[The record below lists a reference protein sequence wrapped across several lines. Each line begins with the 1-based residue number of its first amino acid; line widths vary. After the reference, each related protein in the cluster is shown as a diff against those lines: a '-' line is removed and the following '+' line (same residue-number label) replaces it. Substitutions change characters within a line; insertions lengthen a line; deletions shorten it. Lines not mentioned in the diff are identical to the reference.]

1 MPNRIIKE
9 SICSSEDIESL
20 TAEEE
25 IFYYRLWVNCDD
37 YGRFDARQLML
48 KSKLYPLKKHVQ
60 SDDIK
65 PYLDSLLQKGLIELY
80 GVKGILYG
88 QVMAWDKH
96 QQIRAKRSKYPSKSE
111 SDYTCN
117 QMISDDGI
125 CHRNPIQSN
134 PIQSESK
141 SESEDKT
148 PLPKCPDKCPSKKER
163 ELFFESIWGL
173 YPKKEGKG
181 QVSDAQKN
189 KLYLIGIE
197 EVTRAINR
205 YIEAKKGTE
214 KQFLKQGS
222 TFFNSGYI
230 DYLDENYQTDQIK
243 PTGQEETAPEWYNK
257 EISESEEE

>member
-60 SDDIK
+60 ADDIK

-96 QQIRAKRSKYPSKSE
+96 QQIRAKRSKYPPKSE
-111 SDYTCN
+111 SDDTCK
-117 QMISDDGI
+117 QAISNDVI

-141 SESEDKT
+141 SESESGDKSPT
-148 PLPKCPDKCPSKKER
+148 QKFIEPTIDQVKEYCLER
-163 ELFFESIWGL
+163 
-173 YPKKEGKG
+173 KNN
-181 QVSDAQKN
+181 VDAQKWHDFYTCKGWMVGKN
-189 KLYLIGIE
+189 KMKDWKAAVRTWE
-197 EVTRAINR
+197 DD
-205 YIEAKKGTE
+205 KPSKE
-214 KQFLKQGS
+214 KEG
-222 TFFNSGYI
+222 
-230 DYLDENYQTDQIK
+230 
-243 PTGQEETAPEWYNK
+243 AVRW
-257 EISESEEE
+257 